1 MIKIG
6 KKALIGI
13 LIIACVI
20 SGAGIGYLVMANS
33 QQDSIVPILTTIQL
47 YGAMSIRISGIP
59 DRFVSDPGDEFW
71 YFDVKP
77 YIDSPIIP
85 ISQLSL
91 FTNHTFDPDLTITVF
106 NNNKTLKFEFIDSGI
121 CNLRVSVSYFGIVA
135 SDTFQVEWFGMI

>member
-33 QQDSIVPILTTIQL
+33 QQDSIVPILITIQL
-47 YGAMSIRISGIP
+47 YGAMSISISGIP
-59 DRFVSDPGDEFW
+59 DRFLSDPGDEIW
-71 YFDVKP
+71 YLDVKP

-85 ISQLSL
+85 ISHLSL
-91 FTNHTFDPDLTITVF
+91 FTNHTNYSDLTITVF
-106 NNNKTLKFEFIDSGI
+106 NHIKTLKFEFIDSGVRNI
-121 CNLRVSVSYFGIVA
+121 RVSVSYFGIVA
-135 SDTFQVEWFGMI
+135 SDTFQVEWFAMI